1 MLPGLVVISKMGVA
15 SNREIVRQV
24 SDHFKLAES
33 ERQQLLPSGK
43 QRIIDN
49 RVHWAIT
56 YMAKAGL
63 ISRPSRGNSSITE
76 EGKRVLASKPE
87 HINVRFLK
95 QYDQFKEFHQSKPTP
110 SAPEKK
116 PKPVD
121 EETDPLEQLETTYQ
135 ELKETTCQE
144 LLEKVRHI
152 DPSDFERLVVRL
164 MKSMGYGGAG
174 DVSHLGQS
182 GDGGID
188 GEIAQDPLGLD
199 MIYIQAKRY
208 QDGQGVGRPTIQQ
221 FVGSLNERKASKG
234 IFVTTSHFTQDAH
247 EYTQRVDVKIVLIDG
262 EKLSRLMFEHNLGVS
277 TRQTYDVKELDQ
289 DFFDGEF

>member
-1 MLPGLVVISKMGVA
+1 MQPSLAAISQIGIA
-15 SNREIVRQV
+15 SNREVVRQV
-24 SDHFKLAES
+24 SDHFKLTES
-33 ERQQLLPSGK
+33 EKQELLPSGK

-63 ISRPSRGNSSITE
+63 IARPSRGNSSITD
-76 EGKRVLASKPE
+76 EGKKVLASGE
-87 HINVRFLK
+87 TINVRFLK
-95 QYDQFKEFHQSKPTP
+95 RYDRFKEFHQAKPST
-110 SAPEKK
+110 SSTEKN
-116 PKPVD
+116 PKTVD
-121 EETDPLEQLETTYQ
+121 EDTDPLEQLETTYQ
-135 ELKETTCQE
+135 ELKDATCLE

-164 MKSMGYGGAG
+164 MKAMGYGGSG
-174 DVSHLGQS
+174 EVTHLGQS

-234 IFVTTSHFTQDAH
+234 VFVTTSHFSQDAR

-262 EKLSRLMFEHNLGVS
+262 ERLSKLMFDNNLGVA
-277 TRQTYDVKELDQ
+277 TRQTYEVKEADQ